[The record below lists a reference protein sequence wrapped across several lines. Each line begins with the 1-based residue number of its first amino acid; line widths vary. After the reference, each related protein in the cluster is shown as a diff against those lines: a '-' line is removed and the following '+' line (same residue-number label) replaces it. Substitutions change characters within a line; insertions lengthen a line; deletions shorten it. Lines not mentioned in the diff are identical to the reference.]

1 MKREVKNM
9 KRKNFTAII
18 LSAMIYCL
26 SVVSPLTSDADNCLI
41 KGDVNG
47 DDVFNVADVVAFQN
61 WLVSETNALDNWK
74 SADFNEDDTLDVFDL
89 CLMKK
94 SLIQSLEMP
103 VIPAPSVYCKS
114 SALYCIDDKTILY
127 ADKINEMVAPASLT
141 KLLTASVALYYL
153 SPQTVITVGTELNL
167 VNPHSSLCLIQKG
180 HRIKLYDLLT
190 GMLMASG
197 NDSAYTVAVATARA
211 VYPDENL
218 SDIQAIER
226 FSVLMNDFAESI
238 GMNDSNFTNPDGY
251 DAETQYTTVKD
262 LLILAGYAFSVS
274 EIREITGTYQK
285 RVVIESGEVFNWTN
299 TNSLINPYSAYYCPF
314 AVGMKTG
321 STEYAG
327 NCLISSFEKNKKQY
341 ISVVM
346 GCNTS
351 EDRYRLTSELI
362 SELNENIVTE
372 PITTTSLTTT
382 TTVTTSVPPVTE
394 TTSTQ
399 PVSDETVWTV
409 WNWLSDETAVAMTAD
424 DSRIIQNY
432 CSGSKYENGTS
443 DCLSDYIFTTGAG
456 KKIYYHSECGIFND
470 ILNNRSYKAV
480 DSQRDEIN
488 SILNK
493 Y

>member
-1 MKREVKNM
+1 M
-9 KRKNFTAII
+9 KRKKFTAVI
-18 LSAMIYCL
+18 LSAVICCL
-26 SVVSPLTSDADNCLI
+26 NAFSPLISDADDCLV

-47 DDVFNVADVVAFQN
+47 DDVFNVADVVAFQK
-61 WLVSETNALDNWK
+61 WLLTETNAPENWK

-94 SLIQSLEMP
+94 SLVKSLEMP
-103 VIPAPSVYCKS
+103 VIPAPPIYCKS
-114 SALYCIDDKTILY
+114 SALYCIDDKTMLY
-127 ADKINEMVAPASLT
+127 ADRINETVAPASLT

-167 VNPHSSLCLIQKG
+167 VNPYSSLCLIQKG

-197 NDSAYTVAVATARA
+197 NDSAYTIAVATARA
-211 VYPDENL
+211 VYPEENL
-218 SDIQAIER
+218 SDIQAIGR
-226 FSVLMNDFAESI
+226 FNILMNDFAESI
-238 GMNDSNFTNPDGY
+238 GMNDSNFTSPDGY
-251 DAETQYTTVKD
+251 DAENQYTTVKD
-262 LLILAGYAFSVS
+262 LLILARYAFSVP

-299 TNSLINPYSAYYCPF
+299 TNNLINPDSKYYCPY

-327 NCLISSFEKNKKQY
+327 NCLISSFEKNGKIY

-346 GCNTS
+346 GCDTS
-351 EDRYRLTSELI
+351 EDRYRLTSEFI
-362 SELNENIVTE
+362 SQLSANNENITTE
-372 PITTTSLTTT
+372 SITTTSLTTT
-382 TTVTTSVPPVTE
+382 TTVTTSAPPVTE
-394 TTSTQ
+394 IASTQ
-399 PVSDETVWTV
+399 PVSDENVWSV
-409 WNWLSDETAVAMTAD
+409 KPMFSDETAVAMTAE

-432 CSGSKYENGTS
+432 CYGSKYENGTG

-456 KKIYYHSECGIFND
+456 QKIYYHSECGTFND
-470 ILNNRSYKAV
+470 IVNNRSYKVV
-480 DSQRDEIN
+480 DYQRDEIN
-488 SILNK
+488 CILNK